1 MPTLGQELKQC
12 REEKKITLDE
22 ISNATHISV
31 RFLQAIERDDYKE
44 LPGDLYNRSF
54 VRALARAVGFDELR
68 ALQSYERQSGAAR
81 VPTDEESVAA
91 PADAL
96 KGEVGGNGLLLGLVA
111 ALIVLIAAGVWYV
124 LKRPSGPP
132 SRTQSPPPA
141 AAVVTG
147 EPASRS
153 ESPAPSSSV
162 TPDPTPSPSVP
173 ATGGAPDGITVD
185 IVASGQCWMRMQA
198 DEGKREET
206 VLTAGATRTVQ
217 AKEKVILSLGAA
229 VAVAVKINGRPAKL
243 PSKDGLTVK
252 GAVISLET
260 IPALL
265 GERALAGE
273 DGARI
278 RP

>member
-22 ISNATHISV
+22 ISNTTHISV

-44 LPGDLYNRSF
+44 LPGELYNRSF

-96 KGEVGGNGLLLGLVA
+96 KGEVGGNGLVLGLVA

-147 EPASRS
+147 EPALG
-153 ESPAPSSSV
+153 SPPASVAPPPSS
-162 TPDPTPSPSVP
+162 PSAP

-185 IVASGQCWMRMQA
+185 IVALGQCWVRLQS
-198 DEGKREET
+198 DDDKREET
-206 VLTAGATRTVQ
+206 ILTAGATRTLR
-217 AKEKVILSLGAA
+217 AKEKVTLSLGALQA
-229 VAVAVKINGRPAKL
+229 VEVKINGRSVKL

-252 GAVISLET
+252 GAVISQET
-260 IPALL
+260 LPTLL
-265 GERALAGE
+265 SAAAPN
-273 DGARI
+273 GADA